1 MSRLQHKRGRKS
13 NYSKSL
19 NNPYWEEVK
28 RKVRIRDN
36 HRCQMCGKDYGL
48 EIHHKTYKINGQSIV
63 GKELEHL
70 DCLIT
75 LCGTCHQRVHN
86 KVKSK

>member
-1 MSRLQHKRGRKS
+1 
-13 NYSKSL
+13 
-19 NNPYWEEVK
+19 
-28 RKVRIRDN
+28 
-36 HRCQMCGKDYGL
+36 MCGKDYGL
-48 EIHHKTYKINGQSIV
+48 EIHHKTYKVNGQSIV